1 MRFNKPLISGII
13 FPQVNGRPVV
23 NIGGKYYI
31 KLYFNGIPRRVT
43 IDHRVLV
50 KPNRSPACT
59 YSSNRGELW
68 PILIEKAF
76 LKAHGGYGY
85 DGGNGGQDTYILTG
99 WIPENIV
106 FSDDM
111 EVPIDEI
118 WRKIHGAFK

>member
-1 MRFNKPLISGII
+1 M
-13 FPQVNGRPVV
+13 
-23 NIGGKYYI
+23 
-31 KLYFNGIPRRVT
+31 
-43 IDHRVLV
+43 LV

-111 EVPIDEI
+111 EVPIDEV